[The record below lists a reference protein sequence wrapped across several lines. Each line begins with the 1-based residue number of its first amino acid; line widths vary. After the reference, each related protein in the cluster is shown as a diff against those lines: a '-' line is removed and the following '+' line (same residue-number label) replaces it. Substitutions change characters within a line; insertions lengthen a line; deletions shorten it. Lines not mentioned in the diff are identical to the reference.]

1 MSSFSQLCTY
11 IITLIYL
18 SYYNLYC
25 ITIQNALQNNSAFAF
40 DSNAFAFAFDSNA
53 AHLHLHLHLIQM
65 LCICICIC
73 I

>member
-18 SYYNLYC
+18 LYYNLYC

-40 DSNAFAFAFDSNA
+40 DSNAFDSNA
-53 AHLHLHLHLIQM
+53 AHLHLHLIQM
-65 LCICICIC
+65 LCICI
-73 I
+73 